1 MDIFFSHQVNKCT
14 MTNDR
19 SLLDESDAVLFHVG
33 ALWNYWRGA
42 KMPDRRHSF
51 QVINFQCLRKT
62 YIHTIYDI

>member
-1 MDIFFSHQVNKCT
+1 